1 MRYFIMCSGSLQIT
15 QAISDVS
22 DIAIKDVRLIRDKST
37 NTSRRFCFVETI
49 TTEVSTCYCL
59 QCICTEM

>member
-1 MRYFIMCSGSLQIT
+1 MGYFIMCSLQIT

-49 TTEVSTCYCL
+49 TTEVDNT
-59 QCICTEM
+59 T